1 MLTLVAAAGITV
13 ISLLPRFSGI
23 AAWILRIIAIF
34 LATFGP
40 IATQIEKRRMDESA
54 RLDVLLSSNQE
65 SITPFP
71 FEEQSVEEWIA
82 VEQADCLQS
91 VDQFEGRAL
100 NLAPTPLPSELSNLL
115 GRLLIQPELRT
126 PEEYRNQVENHL
138 HRARTVAWQRL
149 KHDFVEAGFGV
160 INLQLI
166 NNTDRPFQN
175 VVVELLLP
183 GDTDVF
189 TKETQDEEPEKMP
202 TRPHEFRTPTTSI
215 YDLDSSLLSK
225 RLLSLKPRG
234 LPKFEPLIQIEPG
247 DSVRVTFAGVRLS
260 PTGTVK
266 LSPLY
271 LVTRRH
277 PGSPFEMNW
286 EATAS
291 NADGRVKGVMVLA
304 IGAPLK
310 PQADLIDRI
319 LKGSS

>member
-1 MLTLVAAAGITV
+1 
-13 ISLLPRFSGI
+13 
-23 AAWILRIIAIF
+23 
-34 LATFGP
+34 
-40 IATQIEKRRMDESA
+40 MDQST
-54 RLDVLLSSNQE
+54 RLDVFLSSNQE

-100 NLAPTPLPSELSNLL
+100 NLAPTPLPSEFSNLL
-115 GRLLIQPELRT
+115 GLLIPPELRT
-126 PEEYRNQVENHL
+126 PEEYRNEVENYL
-138 HRARTVAWQRL
+138 RRARTVAWQRL
-149 KHDFVEAGFGV
+149 KHDFVEPGFGV
-160 INLQLI
+160 IDLQLI

-189 TKETQDEEPEKMP
+189 TKETQDEEPEIMP
-202 TRPHEFRTPTTSI
+202 TRPHEFRKPMTSI
-215 YDLDSSLLSK
+215 YDLDSSLLSA
-225 RLLSLKPRG
+225 RLLSIKSRG
-234 LPKFEPLIQIEPG
+234 LPKFEPPIQIELG

-271 LVTRRH
+271 LVTHRD

-319 LKGSS
+319 LKSSS